1 VDRRART
8 HRGPARA
15 DVEEVV
21 TPVAASSA
29 EPGGQRVAVVLGTRP
44 DTIKLAPVVHVLE
57 RSPHLRPIPV
67 VTAQHREML
76 DPVLE
81 LFAIRP
87 VHDLDVFRP
96 GQRLAELTARM
107 LEGLE
112 RVFEAERPDLVLVQG
127 DTTTTFAAAL
137 AAYYRRTPVGHV
149 EAGLRTHDR
158 YAPYPEELNRRM
170 TGALASLHFAPT
182 AVARDNLL
190 AEGVPAG
197 AILVTGNTVIDALL
211 SAVRSPSPYGD
222 PALERIDRDPRRVL
236 LVTAHRR
243 ESWGEPLRRVAGALA
258 ELAATDPGL
267 LVVFPIHRNPTVRQA
282 VLPALEGLENV
293 VVTEPL
299 PYGGFVRLMAR
310 SFLILTDSGG
320 LQEEGPAL
328 GKPVLVM
335 RDTTERPEAVRAG
348 TARLIGT
355 RRAAIVKAVREL
367 LDDPAAYQA
376 MARVAN
382 PFGDGRAAE
391 RVVAA
396 VDHFFGLGP
405 APAPFEAP

>member
-1 VDRRART
+1 VAR
-8 HRGPARA
+8 
-15 DVEEVV
+15 
-21 TPVAASSA
+21 SSA
-29 EPGGQRVAVVLGTRP
+29 QRIAVVFGTRP
-44 DTIKLAPVVHVLE
+44 EAIKLAPVVHALE
-57 RSPHLRPIPV
+57 RSPHLRPIPI

-76 DPVLE
+76 DAVLE

-87 VHDLDVFRP
+87 LHDLDLCRP
-96 GQRLAELTARM
+96 EQRLAGLTARV

-112 RVFEAERPDLVLVQG
+112 PVLDAERPDLVLVQG

-137 AAYYRRTPVGHV
+137 AAFYRRTPVGHV

-170 TGALASLHFAPT
+170 TGALATLQFAPT

-190 AEGVPAG
+190 AEGVPA
-197 AILVTGNTVIDALL
+197 ATILVTGNTVIDALFG
-211 SAVRSPSPYGD
+211 AVGSPSLSGD
-222 PALERIDRDPRRVL
+222 PALAWIDGDPRRLL

-243 ESWGEPLRRVAGALA
+243 ESWGEPLRRVAQALA
-258 ELAATDPGL
+258 ELAADDPGL
-267 LVVFPIHRNPTVRQA
+267 LVVFPMHRNPAVRDT
-282 VLPALEGLENV
+282 VLPVLGGLDNV

-299 PYGGFVRLMAR
+299 PYGAFVWLMAR
-310 SFLILTDSGG
+310 AVLLLTDSGG

-348 TARLIGT
+348 TARLVGT
-355 RRAAIVKAVREL
+355 EGAAIVKAVREL

-376 MARVAN
+376 MAQVAN
-382 PFGDGRAAE
+382 PFGDGRAAQ
-391 RVVAA
+391 RVVAGIE
-396 VDHFFGLGP
+396 HFFGHGP
-405 APAPFEAP
+405 VPAAFAP

>member
-1 VDRRART
+1 MDRR
-8 HRGPARA
+8 PADA
-15 DVEEVV
+15 N
-21 TPVAASSA
+21 AA
-29 EPGGQRVAVVLGTRP
+29 QRVAVVFGTRP
-44 DTIKLAPVVHVLE
+44 EAIKLAPVVAALE
-57 RSPHLRPIPV
+57 RSPHLRPVPI

-87 VHDLDVFRP
+87 RHDLDLCRP
-96 GQRLAELTARM
+96 GQRLAGLTAGV

-112 RVFEAERPDLVLVQG
+112 PVLEAERPDLVLVQG

-137 AAYYRRTPVGHV
+137 AGFYRRTPVGHV

-170 TGALASLHFAPT
+170 TSALATLQFAPT
-182 AVARDNLL
+182 PTARDNLV
-190 AEGVPAG
+190 AEGVAPE

-211 SAVRSPSPYGD
+211 GAVRSPSLSGG
-222 PALERIDRDPRRVL
+222 AELAWIDRDPRRLL

-243 ESWGEPLRRVAGALA
+243 ESWGEPLRRVAEALA
-258 ELAATDPGL
+258 ELAAADPGL
-267 LVVFPIHRNPTVRQA
+267 LAVFPVHRNPVVRDA
-282 VLPALEGLENV
+282 VLPVLDGLDNV

-299 PYGGFVRLMAR
+299 PYASFVWLMAR
-310 SFLILTDSGG
+310 AYLLLTDSGG

-348 TARLIGT
+348 TARLVGT
-355 RRAAIVKAVREL
+355 GRASIAKAVREL
-367 LDDPAAYQA
+367 LDDPAAYRA
-376 MARVAN
+376 MAQVAN

-391 RVVAA
+391 RVVAGIE
-396 VDHFFGLGP
+396 HFFGHGP
-405 APAPFEAP
+405 APAAFAP